1 MKSEMSSV
9 GAVETSH
16 DQSSVSAGPSGTEP
30 LAPWGCRPTPLL
42 PRWYRETLASLRL
55 PTQITKRCKQGA
67 TVGDIDSFWD
77 TARSPIAKVALDALV
92 RLVRGYEPPFS
103 YVIVPTGFDLAQL
116 AYFPFRIRTMNC
128 LRRGPLLDGTDG
140 LTVGQVM
147 SLPNFGIV
155 SLLDMMCV
163 TERALTCHSSPRDLV
178 RVNQPVPDD
187 PPWQSGA
194 WRDLVDHLKLLL
206 GGAAEFHGAVTVGDA
221 LRTDLAHLAKAIGI
235 APALD
240 SVVIQELEA
249 DYRIADTV
257 SERLATLMESMSR
270 KELLIVNKRLF
281 TDDPVSLKEVGLQ
294 AGVTRE
300 RIRQIQCRV
309 QESVDETVGSEIGTI
324 RKFVAEKI
332 GPVVSSAEFE
342 SVVAGVFDDES
353 STEEATELAR
363 RILRSALDYSC
374 LEGICLDQTATA
386 LVEALRQA
394 AIELADDV
402 GLIDE
407 EALQGCLPSDEWVE
421 FFPQMLERCGFPRIG
436 GRLAGRD
443 TGRART
449 KAALLDIG
457 RAATKEEI
465 AGIIGLDPNRVSSQL
480 SAITSIAR
488 ADKTRW
494 GLLEWI
500 DDVYEGIPAEI
511 IQRINEDDGATS
523 LERLVEELPR
533 LFDVSE
539 TSVRAYVGTPQFTLR
554 DGYVS
559 LADDSSIALRGLNDV
574 IDGRDA
580 NGDPYWTFA
589 VENRYFDGYSL
600 IGLPPE
606 LASELGCEPNGKT
619 QAVIDH
625 PTGCGDLSVI
635 WRLASIS
642 GASLGYL
649 AEPLRRLGVNDGD
662 RVRVVIKGP
671 GVVELHSASRSDLS
685 DDHVTTSGESLLERI
700 KNRRMVV

>member
-1 MKSEMSSV
+1 MHGVRSVNSEMSSV
-9 GAVETSH
+9 GTVGTSH
-16 DQSSVSAGPSGTEP
+16 ERSSVSAGHCGTSGNFDDLLSFVEWVTRSTDTP
-30 LAPWGCRPTPLL
+30 RSRGWGILVDLL
-42 PRWYRETLASLRL
+42 K
-55 PTQITKRCKQGA
+55 I
-67 TVGDIDSFWD
+67 
-77 TARSPIAKVALDALV
+77 
-92 RLVRGYEPPFS
+92 
-103 YVIVPTGFDLAQL
+103 
-116 AYFPFRIRTMNC
+116 
-128 LRRGPLLDGTDG
+128 LLD
-140 LTVGQVM
+140 
-147 SLPNFGIV
+147 
-155 SLLDMMCV
+155 
-163 TERALTCHSSPRDLV
+163 
-178 RVNQPVPDD
+178 
-187 PPWQSGA
+187 
-194 WRDLVDHLKLLL
+194 
-206 GGAAEFHGAVTVGDA
+206 GAAEFHGAVTVSDA
-221 LRTDLAHLAKAIGI
+221 LRIDLAHLALTIGI
-235 APALD
+235 ASDLD
-240 SVVIQELEA
+240 SVAISDLTTG
-249 DYRIADTV
+249 DRIADTV
-257 SERLATLMESMSR
+257 CDQLATVLASMSPR
-270 KELLIVNKRLF
+270 KLMVLDSRLF
-281 TDDPVSLKEVGLQ
+281 TGNPVTLREAAQ
-294 AGVTRE
+294 EAGVTRE
-300 RIRQIQCRV
+300 GLRQIQLRV
-309 QESVDETVGSEIGTI
+309 QKSVDEAVAPKIGVLGT
-324 RKFVAEKI
+324 FVAEEL
-332 GPVVSSAEFE
+332 GPVVAASEFE
-342 SVVAGVFDDES
+342 SVIASVFDDEV
-353 STEEATELAR
+353 STVAAADLAR
-363 RILRSALDYSC
+363 RILKSRLNYSC
-374 LEGICLDQTATA
+374 ADGICLSPAAVAIVDDLRARAT
-386 LVEALRQA
+386 EF
-394 AIELADDV
+394 ADDV

-407 EALQGCLPSDEWVE
+407 EYLQDCLPSDEWTE
-421 FFPQMLERCGFPRIG
+421 FFPQILERCGFPRIVG
-436 GRLAGRD
+436 QLAVRD
-443 TGRART
+443 TGKART

-457 RAATKEEI
+457 RVATREEI
-465 AGIIGLDPNRVSSQL
+465 AEIVRLDPNRVSSQL
-480 SAITSIAR
+480 SGITSVAR

-533 LFDVSE
+533 LFAVSE
-539 TSVRAYVGTPQFTLR
+539 SSVRAYVATPQFTLR

-559 LADDSSIALRGLNDV
+559 IADDSSITLRGLNDV